1 MAMITKKLKND
12 FKYRDLGGKKIILE
26 FEVTKDEITYKATKE
41 GNWACY
47 NFIDRRNDFP
57 MLVGKKLYYGH
68 AEDGLGYIVCE
79 DELEEL

>member
-1 MAMITKKLKND
+1 MAIFTKKFKKD
-12 FKYRDLGGKKIILE
+12 FNYRNLNGKKIVLE
-26 FEVTKDEITYKATKE
+26 FELSKQEVENKALNE

-47 NFIDRRNDFP
+47 NFIDRRKDFNIIFN
-57 MLVGKKLYYGH
+57 KKLYYGH